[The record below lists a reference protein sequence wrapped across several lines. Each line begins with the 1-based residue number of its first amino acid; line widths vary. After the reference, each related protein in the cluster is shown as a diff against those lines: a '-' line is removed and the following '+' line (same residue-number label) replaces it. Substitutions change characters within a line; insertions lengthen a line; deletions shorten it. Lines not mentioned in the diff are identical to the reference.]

1 MKRLNLKAM
10 SIDELLELR
19 DRITETL
26 SSRVETERR
35 ELELRLARLQ
45 NFKST
50 VPQRSPARRSGRRK
64 VVKVAPKYRNPTNR
78 SETWAGRGLKPRW
91 LSAAIKEGKKLSD
104 FEIFRGAKGLPRAR
118 RRRRVA
124 AA

>member
-1 MKRLNLKAM
+1 MKRLNLKVM

-50 VPQRSPARRSGRRK
+50 VPQQSSARRGGRRK
-64 VVKVAPKYRNPTNR
+64 VVKVAPKYRNPTNP
-78 SETWAGRGLKPRW
+78 SET
-91 LSAAIKEGKKLSD
+91 
-104 FEIFRGAKGLPRAR
+104 
-118 RRRRVA
+118 
-124 AA
+124 

>member
-1 MKRLNLKAM
+1 MKGLNLKVM

-50 VPQRSPARRSGRRK
+50 VPQKSSARRGGFKK
-64 VVKVAPKYRNPTNR
+64 VGKLAPKYRNPTNR

-91 LSAAIKEGKKLSD
+91 LSAAMKKGKKLSD
-104 FEIFRGAKGLPRAR
+104 FEISHGAKGSPRAR